1 MKISEILSLSLI
13 ATFLLLL
20 GFSFFLNYIS
30 ALYSEANLFKIDLV
44 KKRKDKKRSQ
54 KLIFILKNGN
64 LLFAVICVYQVFLN
78 MFLSEI
84 FMSGIGHL
92 ILGEVEIGNYK
103 WLVLVLLSLTI
114 ALITEIFARYLANRS
129 RSRKMIFNNF
139 FIDIT
144 YTLIRLPYHF
154 LRLIVKPR
162 KKIFVNSEQDVI
174 RFVNNLTLERVLE
187 KKEAELVQSAFKFDD
202 LRVVS
207 IATPWRKVV
216 SLRHEMPYS
225 EIQAIHSREFFT
237 RYPVLNQKKEIVGT
251 FNMELFYW
259 RLIKNKEIRWQDYID
274 KRIIRFS
281 PQDKLDK
288 VLTELQTTSSRM
300 AVIQEKKK
308 LLGII
313 TLQDVLSA
321 LVGKIRDEKEI
332 LLLPGR

>member
-1 MKISEILSLSLI
+1 MKISEILSFSLI
-13 ATFLLLL
+13 VVFISLL

-44 KKRKDKKRSQ
+44 KKRKDRKRSQ

-187 KKEAELVQSAFKFDD
+187 KREAELVQSAFKFDD

-207 IATPWRKVV
+207 IATP
-216 SLRHEMPYS
+216 
-225 EIQAIHSREFFT
+225 
-237 RYPVLNQKKEIVGT
+237 
-251 FNMELFYW
+251 
-259 RLIKNKEIRWQDYID
+259 
-274 KRIIRFS
+274 
-281 PQDKLDK
+281 
-288 VLTELQTTSSRM
+288 
-300 AVIQEKKK
+300 
-308 LLGII
+308 
-313 TLQDVLSA
+313 
-321 LVGKIRDEKEI
+321 
-332 LLLPGR
+332 